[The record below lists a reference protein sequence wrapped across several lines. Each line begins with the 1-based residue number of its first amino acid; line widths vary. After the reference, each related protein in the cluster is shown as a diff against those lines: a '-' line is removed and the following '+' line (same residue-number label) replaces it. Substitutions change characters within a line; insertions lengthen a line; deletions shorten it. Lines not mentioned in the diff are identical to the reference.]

1 VSVRRTHVSGA
12 KRWASFTATL
22 VPVKKPFRRRSS
34 GSGAPHP
41 RRPRFSRE
49 LAILYEDDAVVAVN
63 KPAGLLAVP
72 VPGSDAPS
80 ALSLLSQD
88 LKPRRQHALVVHRID
103 RFASGV
109 LLFAKTMRDREALV
123 RQFLAH
129 TPVRQYLTVVRG
141 HLAAKEGTLV
151 HYFRREG
158 MYQKLSTERDREAAR
173 AELSYSVEHPLRGAS
188 LVRVTLLTGLQNQI
202 RVQFAALGHPV
213 IGDRKYSPDEA
224 SERRIARVALHA
236 AHVEFIH
243 PRTREAVTIQCSPPT
258 DFQSLVQALARGH
271 R

>member
-1 VSVRRTHVSGA
+1 V
-12 KRWASFTATL
+12 KRPTR
-22 VPVKKPFRRRSS
+22 KRSP
-34 GSGAPHP
+34 GSAPGHP

-80 ALSLLSQD
+80 ALSVLSQD
-88 LKPRRQHALVVHRID
+88 LKPRRQRALVVHRID

-109 LLFAKTMRDREALV
+109 LLFAKTTGDRDALV

-129 TPVRQYLTVVRG
+129 TPVRQYLAVVRG
-141 HLAAKEGTLV
+141 HLTAKEGTLV

-158 MYQKLSTERDREAAR
+158 MYQKLSTERDRKAAR
-173 AELSYSVEHPLRGAS
+173 AELTYTVERSLRAAS
-188 LVRVTLLTGLQNQI
+188 LLRVTLLTGLQNQI

-213 IGDRKYSPDEA
+213 MGDRKYSPDEA

-236 AHVEFIH
+236 AYLQFIH
-243 PRTREAVTIQCSPPT
+243 PRSGEPVSAECDLPPDFRSLLQALSPP
-258 DFQSLVQALARGH
+258 ARGH